1 MGFLDRLLSKRTYDT
16 LFGPLHVICMPNA
29 QGERVR
35 IMELAG
41 TFQSACLEGENWAEV
56 PFEYFRSFD
65 ALFQAEASGHPMGHV
80 LLLGGGGF
88 AWPKH
93 ALTTRK
99 HLSLDVVEVDPR
111 IVEIARKHFYL
122 DRLEE
127 ELAKAGEE
135 DRLRIFCEDGA
146 AFLQGSTDAYDAIIN
161 DVFQGSTVPKR
172 FTSEGFFALVK
183 DRLKPG
189 GIYVQNVVADLS
201 REGAYQLF
209 KLMTALNNTFCHVSV
224 LDATDEEFGGAD
236 NYILLASDAEY
247 PFEGALGYTFG

>member
-1 MGFLDRLLSKRTYDT
+1 MGFLDRLLSRRTYDT

-41 TFQSACLEGENWAEV
+41 TFQSASLEGERWAEL
-56 PFEYFRSFD
+56 PFEYFRGFD
-65 ALFQAEASGHPMGHV
+65 ALFQAELGGHSMDRV

-99 HLSLDVVEVDPR
+99 HLSLDVVEVDPC

-127 ELAKAGEE
+127 ELTKTAQSSFRAQ
-135 DRLRIFCEDGA
+135 RMPTMPS
-146 AFLQGSTDAYDAIIN
+146 STTCSKETPYLSA
-161 DVFQGSTVPKR
+161 SPRK
-172 FTSEGFFALVK
+172 TSLPQSK
-183 DRLKPG
+183 
-189 GIYVQNVVADLS
+189 
-201 REGAYQLF
+201 
-209 KLMTALNNTFCHVSV
+209 TA
-224 LDATDEEFGGAD
+224 
-236 NYILLASDAEY
+236 
-247 PFEGALGYTFG
+247 

>member
-1 MGFLDRLLSKRTYDT
+1 MGFLDRLLSRRTYDT

-41 TFQSACLEGENWAEV
+41 TFQSTSLEGERWAEL
-56 PFEYFRSFD
+56 PFEYFRGFD
-65 ALFQAEASGHPMGHV
+65 ALFQAELGGHSMDRV

-127 ELAKAGEE
+127 ELTKAGEG

-146 AFLQGSTDAYDAIIN
+146 GFLQRSTDAYDAIIN
-161 DVFQGSTVPKR
+161 DVFQGDTVPER
-172 FTSEGFFALVK
+172 FTSEDFFASVK
-183 DRLKPG
+183 DRLNPG
-189 GIYVQNVVADLS
+189 GIYAQNVVADLS
-201 REGAYQLF
+201 REEAYQF
-209 KLMTALNNTFCHVSV
+209 FQLMTALNDTFCHVNI
-224 LDATDEEFGGAD
+224 LDATDAEFGGAD

-247 PFEGALGYTFG
+247 PFA

>member
-1 MGFLDRLLSKRTYDT
+1 MGFLDRLLSRRTYDT

-41 TFQSACLEGENWAEV
+41 TFQSASLEGERWAEL
-56 PFEYFRSFD
+56 PFEYFRGFD
-65 ALFQAEASGHPMGHV
+65 ALFQAELGGHSMDRV

-99 HLSLDVVEVDPR
+99 HLSLDVVEVDPC

-127 ELAKAGEE
+127 GLAKAGEE
-135 DRLRIFCEDGA
+135 DRLHIFCEDGVE
-146 AFLQGSTDAYDAIIN
+146 FLQRSTDAYDAIIN
-161 DVFQGSTVPKR
+161 DVFQGTTVPER
-172 FTSEGFFALVK
+172 FTTEDFFALVK

-201 REGAYQLF
+201 REEAYQLF
-209 KLMTALNNTFCHVSV
+209 KLMTALNDTFCHVSI
-224 LDATDEEFGGAD
+224 LDATDAEFGGAD
-236 NYILLASDAEY
+236 NYILLASDEDYA
-247 PFEGALGYTFG
+247 FA